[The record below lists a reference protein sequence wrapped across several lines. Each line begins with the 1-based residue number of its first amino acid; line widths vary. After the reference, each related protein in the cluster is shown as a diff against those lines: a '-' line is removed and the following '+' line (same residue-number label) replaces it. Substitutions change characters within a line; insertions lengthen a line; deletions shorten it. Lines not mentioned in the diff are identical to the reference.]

1 MLSVASPNQSRVQ
14 RSGSQSF
21 LQSHPN
27 VACLAV
33 VWVKGV
39 TSKSHEEKLLDV
51 LSGANGVN
59 QAMFSRRKPDLL
71 VVDYDRQKT
80 KVQDLLKSINQ
91 HSVRAKLVGC

>member
-1 MLSVASPNQSRVQ
+1 MLAVGSPNQSSTQ
-14 RSGSQSF
+14 RSDSESFFQSA
-21 LQSHPN
+21 P
-27 VACLAV
+27 ACLAV

-39 TSKSHEEKLLDV
+39 ANESHEEKLLDA

-71 VVDYDRQKT
+71 MVDYDRQQT
-80 KVQDLLKSINQ
+80 KAQDLLEKINQ